1 MVSKPSPVKV
11 RFTARDIK
19 ELSDCDDAVA
29 ELLRRAQ
36 SVELSFSFD
45 DLEWAREHA
54 RPSSTAGVRMS
65 VSKKR
70 KTETIS

>member
-45 DLEWAREHA
+45 DLEWAREHVDQA
-54 RPSSTAGVRMS
+54 QRLG
-65 VSKKR
+65 
-70 KTETIS
+70 